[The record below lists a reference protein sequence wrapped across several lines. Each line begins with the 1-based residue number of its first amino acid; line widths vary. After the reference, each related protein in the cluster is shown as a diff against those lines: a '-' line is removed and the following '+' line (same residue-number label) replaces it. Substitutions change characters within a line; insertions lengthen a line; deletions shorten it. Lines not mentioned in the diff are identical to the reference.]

1 VASTRTAARS
11 RPDPA
16 GANGQRRNIT
26 TAVTPPGRRVRSP
39 ELVVGVLVT
48 VVFALGAVLWHL
60 RAVDSSPALAVTG
73 AVERGATIGADDVR
87 VVYVS
92 SDDGV
97 ARLDEAQIDQVVG
110 RVALV
115 DLAPGT
121 LLTASVIADRPAL
134 APGEGVAGLALDPGA
149 YPGLGLSPGDQVN
162 VVRSTDP
169 AAVTTGG
176 DGDEAS
182 GGPEVV
188 VAQGA
193 TVLAVDE
200 LASDR
205 RLVSIL
211 APERDAEAVAAEAGS
226 GALRLV
232 QVSP

>member
-1 VASTRTAARS
+1 LA
-11 RPDPA
+11 
-16 GANGQRRNIT
+16 
-26 TAVTPPGRRVRSP
+26 
-39 ELVVGVLVT
+39 VGVLVT

-73 AVERGATIGADDVR
+73 AVERGATIGAGDVR

-92 SDDGV
+92 SGDGV
-97 ARLDEAQIDQVVG
+97 ARLDESQIDQVVG

-121 LLTASVIADRPAL
+121 LLTASVIADRPAV

-149 YPGLGLSPGDQVN
+149 YPALGLSPGDRVN

-176 DGDEAS
+176 GDGDESSGAS
-182 GGPEVV
+182 EVV

-211 APERDAEAVAAEAGS
+211 APENEAEAVAAEAGS

>member
-1 VASTRTAARS
+1 VA
-11 RPDPA
+11 
-16 GANGQRRNIT
+16 
-26 TAVTPPGRRVRSP
+26 
-39 ELVVGVLVT
+39 VGVLLT

-60 RAVDSSPALAVTG
+60 RVVDTSPALAVVG

-97 ARLDEAQIDQVVG
+97 ARLDEAQLDQVVG

-121 LLTASVIADRPAL
+121 LLTGSVIAERPAL
-134 APGEGVAGLALDPGA
+134 EPGEGVAGLALDPGA
-149 YPGLGLSPGDQVN
+149 YPARGLSPGDRVN
-162 VVRSTDP
+162 VVRSADP
-169 AAVTTGG
+169 TAVAAGEVDG
-176 DGDEAS
+176 DGGA
-182 GGPEVV
+182 PEVV
-188 VAQGA
+188 VARGA

-211 APERDAEAVAAEAGS
+211 APERDAETVAAEAGS

-232 QVSP
+232 QVSS